1 MRKIITIL
9 MFCLLVSPV
18 FADENSSFSGDITVK
33 GKLTS
38 IDGNEAKFN
47 EFRDVN
53 DGVYGSIK
61 LNYDTDSYFLNF
73 KANNIG
79 YDDQYYKLYGG
90 AYDKFKYYLNYNEI
104 PHNYT
109 FKARTLYLGAG
120 TDHLV
125 YPTHPPTTVLQNW
138 NEFDYYTKRKE
149 IGAGFSLDLIKPFSF
164 GVSYKREI
172 KEGILPTGSAGTT
185 PGGIGLE
192 LPYKVDNMTDTLLV
206 NLDYSKKPFFASLMY
221 QYSEF
226 ENDVTN
232 LFFRN
237 PASIAASNQVDVV
250 TLSPDNI
257 YHKISFKGKVML
269 PLNSSFN
276 FNIGSSNTKSEVGLF
291 PYYVTAAGSTAITL
305 SDMLF
310 DGRVRVFNYGAVL
323 TSNPV
328 KFLDAKVYY
337 KYYEKKNESDQI
349 FTRDGATIFGNHLF
363 DYKKNNYGLDLGFKL
378 PANFYLNLAYSFT
391 EIDRDRGD
399 APKNED
405 NLYSATLR
413 WNGLDFLTA
422 KVGFERL
429 HRDVDHKIP
438 TLVTGDQNQAN
449 IVEQYVRRFDVAR
462 VDMDS
467 YKADFDIT
475 PFDNLTIGLGAKYKK
490 ANYEEVSLGL
500 RTSRINEYNFDVDY
514 TPVKMVKI
522 NAYYDYEKIRYDQFQ
537 RRYPALPAGNP
548 YPFVGLQNATNYNWL
563 AEPREKTYDYGVG
576 VDVYAIPK
584 KLTFRLQH
592 DYVKS
597 DGFAD
602 FTYYN
607 TAALV
612 GGRNNEN
619 IDIRNF
625 DDYRKRAY
633 MLKAIYEF
641 SKNISCSL
649 GWAYEKYVY
658 QDVQVDGYIYV
669 PATTGTNGAYLTGFG
684 KDPSYTAN
692 VYFASLTYRF

>member
-1 MRKIITIL
+1 MRKIIFAIL
-9 MFCLLVSPV
+9 IFSLSVVPGIS
-18 FADENSSFSGDITVK
+18 AENSNFSGSVTIT

-38 IDGNEAKFN
+38 IDGNEAKFGEYKSN
-47 EFRDVN
+47 TN
-53 DGVYGSIK
+53 DGIFGLLK
-61 LNYDTDSYFLNF
+61 LNYDSDNYFFNF
-73 KANNIG
+73 KLG
-79 YDDQYYKLYGG
+79 YDNILLGIDGG
-90 AYDKFKYYLNYNEI
+90 SYNKFKYFFNYNEI
-104 PHNYT
+104 QHNYT

-125 YPTHPPTTVLQNW
+125 YPVQPPSTVLQNW
-138 NEFDYYTKRKE
+138 NEFDYYTKRKQTQ
-149 IGAGFSLDLIKPFSF
+149 AGFELDFIKPFSF
-164 GVSYKREI
+164 GFCYKREI
-172 KEGILPTGSAGTT
+172 KEGILPTGASATT
-185 PGGIGLE
+185 PGGIALE
-192 LPYKVDNMTDTLLV
+192 LPYKVDNMTDTLLL
-206 NLDYSKKPFFASLMY
+206 NLDYSKKPFFATLIY

-237 PASIAASNQVDVV
+237 PASVASSNQVDIV

-257 YHKISFKGKVML
+257 YHKLSFKGKLLL
-269 PLNSSFN
+269 PMNSSLN
-276 FNIGSSNTKSEVGLF
+276 INIGSSNTKSEVGLF
-291 PYYVTAAGSTAITL
+291 PYYVTATGSRAITL
-305 SDMLF
+305 SDLLF
-310 DGRVRVFNYGAVL
+310 DGRVKVFNYGIVL
-323 TSNPV
+323 TSNPA

-349 FTRDGATIFGNHLF
+349 LTRDGTTIFGNHLF

-378 PANFYLNLAYSFT
+378 PANLYLNLSYGFT

-413 WNGLDFLTA
+413 WNAFDFLSA
-422 KVGFERL
+422 KIGFERL

-438 TLVTGDQNQAN
+438 KLVTGDQNQAN

-462 VDMDS
+462 ADQDT
-467 YKADFDIT
+467 YKAELDIN
-475 PFDNLTIGLGAKYKK
+475 PMDNLTIGFGTKYKK
-490 ANYEEVSLGL
+490 VNYEEVSLGL
-500 RTSRINEYNFDVDY
+500 RTNRVNEFNFDVDY
-514 TPVKMVKI
+514 TPNKMFKI

-537 RRYPALPAGNP
+537 RRYDALPAGNP

-563 AEPREKTYDYGVG
+563 AEPREKTYDYGIG
-576 VDVYAIPK
+576 VDLYAIPK

-592 DYVKS
+592 DYVSS

-607 TAALV
+607 TSALT
-612 GGRNNEN
+612 GGRNNDN

-625 DDYRKRAY
+625 DDYRKTSY
-633 MLKAIYEF
+633 MLRAVYEI
-641 SKNISCSL
+641 SKNTSCTI
-649 GWAYEKYVY
+649 GWVYENYRYK
-658 QDVQVDGYIYV
+658 DVQVDGYIYV

-684 KDPSYTAN
+684 KDPNYTAN
-692 VYFASLTYRF
+692 VYFASLTYKF